1 MGVVEALFH
10 LLFCWLVLL
19 VGQYLTIP
27 FHVMMRH
34 SHEVHDLA
42 NKRAEWGII
51 ALEEGLIK

>member
-1 MGVVEALFH
+1 MGVVMALFH

-34 SHEVHDLA
+34 SHEVHELA

-51 ALEEGLIK
+51 ALEDSLLK